1 MRRLAITRRPA
12 SSNLAMILPVRFRRV
27 ASGLMMERVRSTAMG
42 APEVKAAGLC
52 NGFARR
58 TSAVI
63 RPPQMLAIDNIV
75 VRIAGREI
83 LSGATANLPAG
94 RRIGLVGR
102 NGAGKTTLFKVILGT
117 LHQDDGNISW
127 PSAWRVGAV
136 AQEAPGT
143 DVSLID
149 TVLEADQERTRL
161 LAEAE
166 HESDGHRL
174 GDIYHRLDAIDAYT
188 APARA
193 AEILAGLGFSAEDQ
207 LRPCREFSGGWRMR
221 VALAAILFS
230 APDLLLL
237 DEPTNY
243 LDLEGVLWLENFIQ
257 KYRGTILIVSHDRDL
272 LNTACE
278 FILHLERGK
287 LKLYTGGYD
296 TFTATRA
303 AGRAQDMAF
312 AKKQEAA
319 RAHMQK
325 FVDRFKAS
333 AAKARQAQSRVKMLA
348 KMAMVEVPPDEH
360 VAPIHIPEATAASPP
375 LITMDRASVGYEPGK
390 PILTGLSFR
399 FDPEDRVAL
408 LGKNGNGKSTM
419 AKLLAGKLAAMAGE
433 FTPARKLVVGYFAQ
447 HQAEEL
453 DTSVTPI
460 LTLQRLRPKLT
471 LEQVRGQL
479 GGFGFTQ
486 DKQQTLVGQLS
497 GGERARLMLA
507 LATLD
512 KPNLLILD
520 EPTNH
525 LDIDARGELLSALN
539 DFDGAVVL
547 VSHDRRLIEATADRL
562 LLVAN
567 GEVRPFDGDLDDY
580 RRYLLSGDAAPARE
594 PEAKA
599 AKDTARRDGAEKR
612 RQLKPLKDKLEA
624 AEHQIAELN
633 IEIAKCDKSLAD
645 PLLFAKDPAR
655 GKAVSKKRADAI
667 KKLETLEARWLKIQ
681 EEYELAMAEA

>member
-1 MRRLAITRRPA
+1 
-12 SSNLAMILPVRFRRV
+12 
-27 ASGLMMERVRSTAMG
+27 
-42 APEVKAAGLC
+42 
-52 NGFARR
+52 
-58 TSAVI
+58 
-63 RPPQMLAIDNIV
+63 
-75 VRIAGREI
+75 
-83 LSGATANLPAG
+83 
-94 RRIGLVGR
+94 VGR
-102 NGAGKTTLFKVILGT
+102 NGAGKSTLFKVILGQ
-117 LHQDDGNISW
+117 LHQDDGEISV
-127 PSAWRVGAV
+127 PSSWRVGAV

-143 DVSLID
+143 EVSLLD
-149 TVLEADQERTRL
+149 TVLEADPERLAL

-166 HESDGHRL
+166 HETDGHRL
-174 GDIYHRLDAIDAYT
+174 GEIYHRLEAIDAYT
-188 APARA
+188 APSRA

-257 KYRGTILIVSHDRDL
+257 KYRGTVLIVSHDRDL
-272 LNTACE
+272 LNTGCE

-296 TFTATRA
+296 TFMETRAATRA
-303 AGRAQDMAF
+303 NDLAF
-312 AKKQEAA
+312 AKKQDAA
-319 RAHMQK
+319 RAHMQA
-325 FVDRFKAS
+325 FVDRFKAKAS
-333 AAKARQAQSRVKMLA
+333 KARQAQSRMKMLA
-348 KMAMVEVPPDEH
+348 KLAMVEVPPDEY
-360 VAPIHIPEATAASPP
+360 VAPIRIPVATPASPP
-375 LITMDRASVGYEPGK
+375 LIAMDRASVGYEPGK
-390 PILTGLSFR
+390 PILTNLSFR

-419 AKLLAGKLAAMAGE
+419 AKLLAGKLAAMSGE

-479 GGFGFTQ
+479 GGFGFAQ

-525 LDIDARGELLSALN
+525 LDIDARNELLTALN
-539 DFDGAVVL
+539 DFDGAVIL

-562 LLVAN
+562 LLVAD
-567 GEVRPFDGDLDDY
+567 GHVAPFEGDLDDY
-580 RRYLLSGDAAPARE
+580 RKFLLTGDNAPTRRIEANNAAD
-594 PEAKA
+594 AKNT
-599 AKDTARRDGAEKR
+599 KEVVRRSAAEKR
-612 RQLKPLKDKLEA
+612 HNLKPLKDKVTA
-624 AEHQIAELN
+624 AEHQIAALNTEL
-633 IEIAKCDKSLAD
+633 AKLDKSLSD
-645 PLLFAKDPAR
+645 PLLFSKDPA
-655 GKAVSKKRADAI
+655 KAASVSKKRADAAR
-667 KKLETLEARWLKIQ
+667 KLEAAEKAWLSATEA
-681 EEYELAMAEA
+681 YENANA

>member
-1 MRRLAITRRPA
+1 
-12 SSNLAMILPVRFRRV
+12 
-27 ASGLMMERVRSTAMG
+27 
-42 APEVKAAGLC
+42 
-52 NGFARR
+52 
-58 TSAVI
+58 
-63 RPPQMLAIDNIV
+63 MLAIDNIV

-102 NGAGKTTLFKVILGT
+102 NGAGKSTLFNVILGR
-117 LHQDDGNISW
+117 LHPDDGEVSW
-127 PSAWRVGAV
+127 PSAWKVGAV

-143 DVSLID
+143 DTSLLD
-149 TVLEADQERTRL
+149 TVLEADTERTRL
-161 LAEAE
+161 LSDAEYE
-166 HESDGHRL
+166 TDGHKL
-174 GDIYHRLDAIDAYT
+174 GEIYHRLEAIDAYT

-207 LRPCREFSGGWRMR
+207 LRPCKEFSGGWRMR
-221 VALAAILFS
+221 VALAAILFT

-278 FILHLERGK
+278 FVLHLERGK

-296 TFTATRA
+296 TFVETRA
-303 AGRAQDMAF
+303 AARANDMAF

-348 KMAMVEVPPDEH
+348 KMAIAEVPPDEF
-360 VAPIHIPEATAASPP
+360 VAPIRIPTATEASPP
-375 LITMDRASVGYEPGK
+375 LITMDRASVGYEPDK
-390 PILTGLSFR
+390 PILTNLSFR
-399 FDPEDRVAL
+399 FDPQDRVAL

-419 AKLLAGKLAAMAGE
+419 AKLLAGKLQAMGGE

-453 DTSVTPI
+453 DTSITPI
-460 LTLQRLRPKLT
+460 QTLQNMRPKLT
-471 LEQVRGQL
+471 LEQVRTQL
-479 GGFGFTQ
+479 GGFGFSA
-486 DKQQTLVGQLS
+486 DKAQTAVGKLS

-507 LATLD
+507 LTTLD

-525 LDIDARGELLSALN
+525 LDIDARNELLTALN
-539 DFDGAVVL
+539 DFDGAVIL
-547 VSHDRRLIEATADRL
+547 VSHDRRLIEATAETL
-562 LLVAN
+562 LLVSD
-567 GEVRPFDGDLDDY
+567 GKVKPFEGDLDDY
-580 RRYLLSGDAAPARE
+580 RRFLLTGDNAPTRRMADSAPDAPAISKGE
-594 PEAKA
+594 Q
-599 AKDTARRDGAEKR
+599 RRLNTRKR
-612 RQLKPLKDKLEA
+612 QNLKPLKDKVDA
-624 AEHQIAELN
+624 AESQITVLN
-633 IEIAKCDKSLAD
+633 AEIAKLDKTLAD
-645 PLLFAKDPAR
+645 PLLFTRDPAK
-655 GKAVSKKRADAI
+655 GSAVSKKRADAAR
-667 KKLETLEARWLKIQ
+667 KLEAMEKSWVAAQ
-681 EEYELAMAEA
+681 EEYDAAMAEGD

>member
-1 MRRLAITRRPA
+1 MHWDCAQSKHRYKA
-12 SSNLAMILPVRFRRV
+12 S
-27 ASGLMMERVRSTAMG
+27 
-42 APEVKAAGLC
+42 
-52 NGFARR
+52 
-58 TSAVI
+58 
-63 RPPQMLAIDNIV
+63 QMLAIDNIT

-102 NGAGKTTLFKVILGT
+102 NGAGKSTLFKVILGQ
-117 LHQDDGNISW
+117 LHQDDGEVSW
-127 PSAWRVGAV
+127 PNAWRVGAV

-143 DVSLID
+143 DTSLLD
-149 TVLEADQERTRL
+149 TVLEADPERLTL

-174 GDIYHRLDAIDAYT
+174 GDIYHRLEAIDAYT
-188 APARA
+188 APSRA

-272 LNTACE
+272 LNTGCE

-296 TFTATRA
+296 TFMATRA
-303 AGRAQDMAF
+303 AARANDMAF

-333 AAKARQAQSRVKMLA
+333 AAKAAQAQSRMKMLA
-348 KMAMVEVPPDEH
+348 KMAMVDVPPDEH
-360 VAPIHIPEATAASPP
+360 VAPIRIPKATPASPP
-375 LITMDRASVGYEPGK
+375 LVTMDRASVGYEPGK

-419 AKLLAGKLAAMAGE
+419 AKLLAGKLAVMGGE

-453 DTSVTPI
+453 DTTLTPI
-460 LTLQRLRPKLT
+460 QTLQHLRPKLT
-471 LEQVRGQL
+471 LEQVRTQL
-479 GGFGFTQ
+479 GGFGFAQ
-486 DKQQTLVGQLS
+486 DKQQTQVGKLS

-525 LDIDARGELLSALN
+525 LDIDARNELLTALN
-539 DFDGAVVL
+539 DFDGAVIL

-562 LLVAN
+562 LLVAD
-567 GEVRPFDGDLDDY
+567 GHVTPFEGDLDDY
-580 RRYLLSGDAAPARE
+580 RKFLLTGDNAPTRRVDV
-594 PEAKA
+594 PEVKA
-599 AKDTARRDGAEKR
+599 TKEVVRRSNAEKR
-612 RQLKPLKDKLEA
+612 HSLKPLKDKVSA
-624 AEHQIAELN
+624 AEHQIAALTA
-633 IEIAKCDKSLAD
+633 EIAKLDKSLSD
-645 PLLFAKDPAR
+645 PLLFTNDPAK
-655 GKAVSKKRADAI
+655 GSAVSKKRADAVR
-667 KKLETLEARWLKIQ
+667 KLAAAEKAWLAVSEA
-681 EEYELAMAEA
+681 YEQAMSESV